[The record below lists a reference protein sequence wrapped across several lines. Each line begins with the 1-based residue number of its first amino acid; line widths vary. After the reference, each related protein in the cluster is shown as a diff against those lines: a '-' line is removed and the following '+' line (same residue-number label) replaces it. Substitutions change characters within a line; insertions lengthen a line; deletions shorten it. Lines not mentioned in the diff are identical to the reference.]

1 MSRENRFCPDCG
13 NLTEH
18 VVIRLDET
26 GVRRICVRC
35 NSVHDVDRRLG
46 RASVHRVAWVQ
57 SAVGEEIPR
66 TEQ

>member
-26 GVRRICVRC
+26 NVRRICVRC
-35 NSVHDVDRRLG
+35 NSVHDVSQRSSG
-46 RASVHRVAWVQ
+46 ASRTWTQPLA
-57 SAVGEEIPR
+57 GEGIPR
-66 TEQ
+66 IEP